1 MRRFAYIAAAGLAAI
16 LSAGLFQRSVGASQ
30 ASLEYEVKAA
40 FLYNFAKFV
49 EWPDTAFDAADA
61 PIVFCVMGNNPFD
74 GRLERVVSDRTA
86 NGRRIEVRSVTSSGA
101 SSGCHLAFFDE
112 SQQVDVARIVQISA
126 GRGPGAPVLTVGESE
141 HFAEVG
147 GMIRLLVEEG
157 RVRFDINA
165 AIAERAGLKLSSQL
179 LKLARRVEK

>member
-1 MRRFAYIAAAGLAAI
+1 MRRALYIAAAGLLAI
-16 LSAGLFQRSVGASQ
+16 LSAGLSQRSVGASQ

-49 EWPDTAFDAADA
+49 GWPDTAFDAADA
-61 PIVFCVMGNNPFD
+61 PIVFCVMGRDPFD
-74 GRLERVVSDRTA
+74 GRLERVVTDRTA
-86 NGRRIEVRSVTSSGA
+86 NGRRIEVRSMSAAASG
-101 SSGCHLAFFDE
+101 SGCHLAFFNE
-112 SQQVDVARIVQISA
+112 SQTVDVARIVQISA
-126 GRGPGAPVLTVGESE
+126 GAGPGAPVLTVGESE
-141 HFAEVG
+141 RFAESG